1 MHMSQYTITSIQN
14 SRHNNCHNVIII
26 FFFRCCTGISVGVSV
41 LVTVVLMCIRE
52 ANKKAADDLDKDEL
66 LLEEI
71 DSLDALADM

>member
-1 MHMSQYTITSIQN
+1 M
-14 SRHNNCHNVIII
+14 
-26 FFFRCCTGISVGVSV
+26 

>member
-1 MHMSQYTITSIQN
+1 M
-14 SRHNNCHNVIII
+14 
-26 FFFRCCTGISVGVSV
+26 

-52 ANKKAADDLDKDEL
+52 ANKKSADDLDKDEL